1 MKSKIFLCLIFLF
14 KIYNGFSYSDS
25 TVTAEEFKYLIGCWK
40 GTITYLDYSSNKPF
54 TMPANM
60 TVKDFTN
67 KNSIVYSINY
77 PTEPSANSI
86 DTIFISENGRFIN
99 NEPIKKKLK
108 LTDSLEVI
116 TEIAGIDGNDNKAAL
131 IRHTYRISKNTF
143 SVQKEV
149 QFVGQKSWI
158 LRNEYKYTLTKPC
171 S

>member
-1 MKSKIFLCLIFLF
+1 
-14 KIYNGFSYSDS
+14 
-25 TVTAEEFKYLIGCWK
+25 
-40 GTITYLDYSSNKPF
+40 
-54 TMPANM
+54 MPANM